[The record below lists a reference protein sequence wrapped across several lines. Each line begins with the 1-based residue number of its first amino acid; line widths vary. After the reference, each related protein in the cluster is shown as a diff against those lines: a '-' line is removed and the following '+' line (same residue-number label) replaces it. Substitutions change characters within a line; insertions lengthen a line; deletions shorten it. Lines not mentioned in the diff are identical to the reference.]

1 MTVLAEVPKR
11 PTTHLET
18 GSLFAGYRIEGVFE
32 RGGMGVVYRAVDP
45 DLDREVALKIIAPEH
60 TQNAT
65 AVARFKAEC
74 RLAASIEHPNIVP
87 IHRGGESDGRL
98 YLAMRFVPG
107 TNLRKIIDRG
117 PMDLPR
123 VASIIGQVGSALDAA
138 HDAGLVH
145 RDVKPANILVSG
157 PADKPQVYLTDF
169 GLTKQLG
176 SVADGEVLTREGGWV
191 GTPDYVAPE
200 QIQGHKVDR
209 RADVYSLGCVLFEM
223 LTGHVAY
230 EKDSD
235 MAKLWAHV
243 TDPPPLPRT
252 FRPELPGAL
261 DDIVA
266 RATAK
271 EPGHRYATAGAL
283 ASVVTDIVALH
294 ESERRWSRNAARRRR
309 RRRPPPLPLRQAD
322 RRRRPRAHARGAH
335 RAGGEHAAPPPPP
348 PPTPKRP
355 PAPRGGGV
363 AAGAAAGAAAGP
375 VAPADTV
382 PPDGAPPPRSPR
394 EPRRGRGARDG
405 GGGNRRAKP
414 LAGLALLVGA
424 AVAAIVLLSGGSDDP
439 KKPKVVGQ
447 PVTGK
452 LAAVPTNR
460 VKGSGNAQLRLN
472 GRSLTVSLDT
482 AGLLDGAPHALH
494 IHAGAKGTCP
504 AASIASLHNGHLS
517 IATHQGGPFYG
528 RPVLAM
534 TKTGDTTPAKSLLA
548 FSRYPNTANVAYER
562 TMTITPIV
570 ASYLRKN
577 NAVVV
582 VHGIDYN
589 DNGVY
594 DGVLERS
601 DIDRSLTGESTAPAL
616 CGPLKAGKA
625 PADGPDRE
633 LRRPRSSPRR
643 SSAPRP
649 AGSSVRSARPARPG
663 LPHPSGVPPGVTRG
677 VKPALSG
684 PRLAVPAAIAVAVV
698 GFVVLSVVAGSS
710 SPDRGADATARKPS
724 IALRQ
729 TTLGPVVVDAAGRT
743 LYMFLSDTKGTSTC
757 YDGCA
762 RVWPPALIEG
772 KPTPGP
778 GIIAAQ
784 AAHGRATGD
793 APAPA
798 RLQQPSAV

>member
-1 MTVLAEVPKR
+1 MTVLAEVPKP
-11 PTTHLET
+11 PTTYLEP
-18 GSLFAGYRIEGVFE
+18 GSEFAGYRIEGVFE

-60 TQNAT
+60 TQNAS
-65 AVARFKAEC
+65 AVARFKSEC

-123 VASIIGQVGSALDAA
+123 VASIIGQVGAALDAA

-145 RDVKPANILVSG
+145 RDVKPANILVTG
-157 PADKPQVYLTDF
+157 TKDKPQVYLTDF

-176 SVADGEVLTREGGWV
+176 SVAEGEALTREGGWV

-252 FRPELPGAL
+252 LRPDLPGAF

-271 EPGHRYATAGAL
+271 EPGHRYATAGGL
-283 ASVVTDIVALH
+283 AAVVSDIVALQ
-294 ESERRWSRNAARRRR
+294 ESERRWSANAAS
-309 RRRPPPLPLRQAD
+309 
-322 RRRRPRAHARGAH
+322 
-335 RAGGEHAAPPPPP
+335 AAAAAAAASAAPIIDDDLELTREERIVPEATPPPPP
-348 PPTPKRP
+348 PPSRPRP
-355 PAPRGGGV
+355 PRV
-363 AAGAAAGAAAGP
+363 AGAAAGAGAGAAAAP

-382 PPDGAPPPRSPR
+382 PPDGGAPRRTPRHA
-394 EPRRGRGARDG
+394 RRGRGASDG
-405 GGGNRRAKP
+405 GGLRRRAP
-414 LAGLALLVGA
+414 VAGLALIVGG
-424 AVAAIVLLSGGSDDP
+424 AVAAIILLGGGSDDP
-439 KKPKVVGQ
+439 KTPKVVGQ
-447 PVTGK
+447 PVSGK
-452 LAAVPTNR
+452 LGAVPTNR
-460 VKGSGNAQLRLN
+460 VNGNGNAQMRLN
-472 GRSLTVSLDT
+472 GRSLTVSIDT

-504 AASIASLHNGHLS
+504 TASIASLHNGHLS

-528 RPVLAM
+528 GPVLSM
-534 TKTGDTTPAKSLLA
+534 TKTGDTSPKKSLLA

-589 DNGVY
+589 KNGVY

-625 PADGPDRE
+625 PAADGKTA
-633 LRRPRSSPRR
+633 SSGTQVFTA
-643 SSAPRP
+643 S
-649 AGSSVRSARPARPG
+649 
-663 LPHPSGVPPGVTRG
+663 LQ
-677 VKPALSG
+677 LSG
-684 PRLAVPAAIAVAVV
+684 D
-698 GFVVLSVVAGSS
+698 SS
-710 SPDRGADATARKPS
+710 D
-724 IALRQ
+724 
-729 TTLGPVVVDAAGRT
+729 
-743 LYMFLSDTKGTSTC
+743 
-757 YDGCA
+757 
-762 RVWPPALIEG
+762 PPAPPAVIC
-772 KPTPGP
+772 PIHPGFR
-778 GIIAAQ
+778 Q
-784 AAHGRATGD
+784 A
-793 APAPA
+793 
-798 RLQQPSAV
+798 

>member
-11 PTTHLET
+11 PNTHLEA

-45 DLDREVALKIIAPEH
+45 DLDREIALKIIAPEH

-87 IHRGGESDGRL
+87 IHRGGEADGRL

-123 VASIIGQVGSALDAA
+123 IASIISQVGAALDAA
-138 HDAGLVH
+138 HEAGLVH
-145 RDVKPANILVSG
+145 RDVKPANILVTGS
-157 PADKPQVYLTDF
+157 PSKPQVYLTDF

-176 SVADGEVLTREGGWV
+176 SVAEGEALTREGGWV

-252 FRPELPGAL
+252 IRADLPGAL

-283 ASVVTDIVALH
+283 AAVVSDIVALQ
-294 ESERRWSRNAARRRR
+294 ESERRWSANAASS
-309 RRRPPPLPLRQAD
+309 A
-322 RRRRPRAHARGAH
+322 AS
-335 RAGGEHAAPPPPP
+335 AAPIIDDDLELTREEKIVPEATA
-348 PPTPKRP
+348 PTP
-355 PAPRGGGV
+355 PAPSRPRPPRV
-363 AAGAAAGAAAGP
+363 AGAGIGAAAAAGP
-375 VAPADTV
+375 AAPADTA
-382 PPDGAPPPRSPR
+382 PPAGGPPPRAPR
-394 EPRRGRGARDG
+394 QPRRRGAPDG
-405 GGGNRRAKP
+405 GGTRRRAAP
-414 LAGLALLVGA
+414 LAGLALIVGG
-424 AVAAIVLLSGGSDDP
+424 AVAAIVLLGGGSDDP
-439 KKPKVVGQ
+439 KTPKLVGQ
-447 PVTGK
+447 PVDGR

-460 VKGSGNAQLRLN
+460 VRGNGNAQMRLN
-472 GRSLTVSLDT
+472 GRRLTVSIDT

-504 AASIASLHNGHLS
+504 TASIASLHNGHLS

-528 RPVLAM
+528 GPVLSM
-534 TKTGDTTPAKSLLA
+534 TKTGDTSPKKSLLA

-570 ASYLRKN
+570 ASYLRRN

-589 DNGVY
+589 KNGVY

-625 PADGPDRE
+625 PPADGQSASSAAEVFTASLDRAAGSPD
-633 LRRPRSSPRR
+633 
-643 SSAPRP
+643 APRP
-649 AGSSVRSARPARPG
+649 PARICPIHPG
-663 LPHPSGVPPGVTRG
+663 
-677 VKPALSG
+677 
-684 PRLAVPAAIAVAVV
+684 
-698 GFVVLSVVAGSS
+698 F
-710 SPDRGADATARKPS
+710 
-724 IALRQ
+724 RQ
-729 TTLGPVVVDAAGRT
+729 A
-743 LYMFLSDTKGTSTC
+743 
-757 YDGCA
+757 
-762 RVWPPALIEG
+762 
-772 KPTPGP
+772 
-778 GIIAAQ
+778 
-784 AAHGRATGD
+784 
-793 APAPA
+793 
-798 RLQQPSAV
+798 

>member
-1 MTVLAEVPKR
+1 LAEAQPPR
-11 PTTHLET
+11 SHLEA
-18 GSLFAGYRIEGVFE
+18 GSVFAGYRIEGVFE

-45 DLDREVALKIIAPEH
+45 DLDREIALKIIAPEH

-123 VASIIGQVGSALDAA
+123 VASIISQVGAALDAA

-145 RDVKPANILVSG
+145 RDVKPANVLITG
-157 PADKPQVYLTDF
+157 PPDKPQVYLTDF

-176 SVADGEVLTREGGWV
+176 SVVEGEALTRDGGWV

-209 RADVYSLGCVLFEM
+209 RADVYSLGCMLFEM

-252 FRPELPGAL
+252 IRPDLPGAF

-283 ASVVTDIVALH
+283 AAVVSDIVALQ
-294 ESERRWSRNAARRRR
+294 ESERRWSANAASSS
-309 RRRPPPLPLRQAD
+309 AS
-322 RRRRPRAHARGAH
+322 
-335 RAGGEHAAPPPPP
+335 AASAAPIIDDDLELTREERIMPEAVTPPPPP
-348 PPTPKRP
+348 PPPPSRPRP
-355 PAPRGGGV
+355 PRV
-363 AAGAAAGAAAGP
+363 AAGAGAGAGAGA

-382 PPDGAPPPRSPR
+382 PPDGGAPPRT
-394 EPRRGRGARDG
+394 PRRRGGASDG
-405 GGGNRRAKP
+405 GGAGRRVKP
-414 LAGLALLVGA
+414 LAGLALLIGA
-424 AVAAIVLLSGGSDDP
+424 AVAAIVVLGGGSDKP
-439 KKPKVVGQ
+439 EKPKVVGQ
-447 PVTGK
+447 PIDGK

-460 VKGSGNAQLRLN
+460 VKGNGTATLRLN
-472 GRSLTVSLDT
+472 GSRLTVSVDS

-504 AASIASLHNGHLS
+504 TASIASLHNGHLS

-528 RPVLAM
+528 PPVLAM
-534 TKTGDTTPAKSLLA
+534 TKSGDTTPEKSLLA

-562 TMTITPIV
+562 TMTVTPIV

-589 DNGVY
+589 SNGVY

-625 PADGPDRE
+625 PPADGKTA
-633 LRRPRSSPRR
+633 SSGTQVFTASLQL
-643 SSAPRP
+643 SS
-649 AGSSVRSARPARPG
+649 GSSD
-663 LPHPSGVPPGVTRG
+663 PPGPPPLVC
-677 VKPALSG
+677 PIH
-684 PRLAVPAAIAVAVV
+684 P
-698 GFVVLSVVAGSS
+698 GF
-710 SPDRGADATARKPS
+710 
-724 IALRQ
+724 RQ
-729 TTLGPVVVDAAGRT
+729 A
-743 LYMFLSDTKGTSTC
+743 
-757 YDGCA
+757 
-762 RVWPPALIEG
+762 
-772 KPTPGP
+772 
-778 GIIAAQ
+778 
-784 AAHGRATGD
+784 
-793 APAPA
+793 
-798 RLQQPSAV
+798 